1 MKSQLLR
8 TSDVGYIDDD
18 LFSRL
23 YDNSIEIGKLLFSQ
37 IFSTRNSEI
46 AGMKYRNS

>member
-8 TSDVGYIDDD
+8 ASDVGYIDDD

-37 IFSTRNSEI
+37 ISSTRNSEI